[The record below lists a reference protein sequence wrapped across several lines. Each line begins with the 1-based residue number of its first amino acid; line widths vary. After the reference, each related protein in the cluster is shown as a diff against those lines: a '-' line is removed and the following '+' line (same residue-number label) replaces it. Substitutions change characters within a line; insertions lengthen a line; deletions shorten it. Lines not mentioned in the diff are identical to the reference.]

1 MSVARVANAPC
12 SWGVLEFES
21 KVGALRYGRVLDEM
35 AVSGYAG
42 TELGDWGFLPT
53 SPRQLREALHE
64 RGLTLMAAFLP
75 VSLADPAAHAKGLDR
90 ARKIGQLLAAVGDSP
105 MIVLSDDNGGNAKR
119 TRNAGRIRIDQG
131 LTEAEWGIFAEAAER
146 IARVVLDEAEVRT
159 VFHPHCA
166 GFVETPREVEA
177 LLDRTD
183 PELLGLCLDTGHC
196 TYGGGS
202 AVQALRSYAE
212 RIWHVHFK
220 DMQPQVAE
228 RARNEKWD
236 YFQAVERGLFCEL
249 GQGAVDFR
257 GVLAELTRLRYSGW
271 IVVEQDVLPGL
282 GTPLES
288 ARRNRAFLR
297 SLGL

>member
-35 AVSGYAG
+35 VASGYAG

-53 SPRQLREALHE
+53 SPRQLREVLHE
-64 RGLTLMAAFLP
+64 RGLILMAGFLP
-75 VSLADPAAHAKGLDR
+75 VALADPDTHAEGLER
-90 ARKIGQLLAAVGDSP
+90 ARKIGLLLAAAGDSP
-105 MIVLSDDNGGNAKR
+105 MIVLSDDNGRNAAR
-119 TRNAGRIRIDQG
+119 TRDAGRIRLDQG
-131 LTEAEWGIFAEAAER
+131 LTETEWGIFAKAAER
-146 IARVVLDEAEVRT
+146 IARVVLEEAGVRT

-166 GFVETPREVEA
+166 GFVETPREVES

-196 TYGGGS
+196 TYGGGN

-228 RARNEKWD
+228 RALNEKWD

-249 GQGAVDFR
+249 GQGAVDF
-257 GVLAELTRLRYSGW
+257 GGFLSELTRLRYSGW
-271 IVVEQDVLPGL
+271 IVVEQDVFPEQ